1 MSRTIIDVLS
11 DYFHIGDSYHYVLG
25 RDKAAFGIGTMSTD
39 DFKEYDTDDVA
50 EIAAHLEA
58 VGVSIQQWISVS
70 ERLPEEF
77 VSVLVCI
84 PSENPLP
91 TVKEA
96 YLANGA
102 WATKMAIFFMEEV
115 THWMPMPEPP
125 KEK

>member
-1 MSRTIIDVLS
+1 MTEREKLIDLLTDVL
-11 DYFHIGDSYHYVLG
+11 GDSIA
-25 RDKAAFGIGTMSTD
+25 RKADYLISN
-39 DFKEYDTDDVA
+39 
-50 EIAAHLEA
+50 
-58 VGVSIQQWISVS
+58 GVTIQKWIPVE
-70 ERLPEEF
+70 ERLPQEF

-115 THWMPMPEPP
+115 THWMPLPERP
-125 KEK
+125 KEET